1 MTVSECWDRLQRMTS
16 GSTTPSSDTGRGR
29 PLGFERDQ
37 LVDALMRAFWQL
49 GWHGASYPK
58 LEQHTGVAR
67 SSMGNTIGAKSD
79 LLAAALDRYLQVI
92 DERLIAP
99 LREGGHGV
107 ADVRAFYRNL
117 RAGKRTEPGRWG
129 CLMAITMTEVGTED
143 PAAARRTLD
152 YRDRLTAA
160 FRAALK
166 RGEASGELAPGTA
179 ELLPA
184 ALTSTT
190 IGLNVTARAGAT
202 TAELDAIV
210 TGVDRLL
217 DLTRTPTA

>member
-1 MTVSECWDRLQRMTS
+1 MTS

-67 SSMGNTIGAKSD
+67 SSMGNTIGSKSA
-79 LLAAALDRYLQVI
+79 LLTAALDRYLEVV

-99 LREGGHGV
+99 LRDGEQGV

-117 RAGKRTEPGRWG
+117 REGKRTEPGRWG
-129 CLMAITMTEVGTED
+129 CLMAITMTELGTED
-143 PAAARRTLD
+143 TAAARRTLD
-152 YRDRLTAA
+152 YRERLTVA
-160 FRAALK
+160 FRAALE
-166 RGEASGELAPGTA
+166 RGEVRGELTPGTA
-179 ELLPA
+179 ALLPA
-184 ALTSTT
+184 TLTSIA
-190 IGLNVTARAGAT
+190 IGLNVAARAGAT
-202 TAELDAIV
+202 ATELDTIV
-210 TGVDRLL
+210 VGVERVLSL
-217 DLTRTPTA
+217 AHEPAA